1 MSLLAEYTHRQRR
14 ERRTQS
20 RLASNQRAS
29 EAPGN
34 HTVTMGLSEFSTPE
48 APSAS
53 IASTSGASHSTL
65 SVSVFDMPI
74 RELFAYTV

>member
-14 ERRTQS
+14 ERRAQS

-48 APSAS
+48 APSG

-65 SVSVFDMPI
+65 PVSVFDMPI
-74 RELFAYTV
+74 RELFTYTV